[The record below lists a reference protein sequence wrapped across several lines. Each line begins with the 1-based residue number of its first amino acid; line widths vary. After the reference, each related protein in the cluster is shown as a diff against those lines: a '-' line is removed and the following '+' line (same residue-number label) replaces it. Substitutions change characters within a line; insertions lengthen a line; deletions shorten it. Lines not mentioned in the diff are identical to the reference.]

1 MEPKDYY
8 KTLGVAR
15 DASAKDIKSA
25 FRKAARKHHPDV
37 NPGDKGAEE
46 KFKAL
51 NEAYDVLSDPEKR
64 KKYDQFGAD
73 WERYQNAGG
82 QPGGFDY
89 SQWQARPG
97 QGGPGGGQARYASAE
112 DLNDLFC
119 GDGDYSDFFS
129 TLFGRQ
135 GRGQAP
141 TGPRRGQD
149 YEHPLQVTF
158 DEAFRGASRGL
169 QLDERRLEAK
179 IPAGVRTGS
188 RVRLTGLGS
197 PGLNGGAAGDL
208 YLNIEVE
215 PDARFERR
223 GDDLYSEVDTSFIT
237 ASVGGE
243 VRVPTPDGAVAL
255 KIPPRSQAGRVFRI
269 KGKGMP
275 IMGGQGRGDLYAR
288 LRLVLPEDLTDAEL
302 DTLREM
308 AKAREGGA
316 QHEPA

>member
-8 KTLGVAR
+8 KILDVPR

-25 FRKAARKHHPDV
+25 FRKAARKDHPDV
-37 NPGDKGAEE
+37 NPGDKAAEE

-51 NEAYDVLSDPEKR
+51 NEAYEVLSDPEKR

-73 WERYQNAGG
+73 WERYQNTGG

-89 SQWQARPG
+89 SQWQASPG
-97 QGGPGGGQARYASAE
+97 QGGGRTRYASAE
-112 DLNDLFC
+112 DLNDLF
-119 GDGDYSDFFS
+119 GEEGDYSDFFS

-141 TGPRRGQD
+141 SGPRRGQD
-149 YEHPLQVTF
+149 YEHPLRVTF
-158 DEAFRGASRGL
+158 DEAFRGGTRGL

-188 RVRLTGLGS
+188 RVRLSGLGS
-197 PGLNGGAAGDL
+197 PGLNGGTPGDL

-215 PDARFERR
+215 PDPRFERR
-223 GDDLYSEVDTSFIT
+223 GDDLYADVDTSFLAAT
-237 ASVGGE
+237 VGGE

-275 IMGGQGRGDLYAR
+275 IMGGHGRGDLYAR

-302 DTLREM
+302 DTLRAM
-308 AKAREGGA
+308 AKARERGA
-316 QHEPA
+316 QHEPV